1 MVESKV
7 VLGPGEGMSKEHN
20 LDHEFLEL
28 HSGILADRTFMGGYR
43 LSQRTR
49 LFFLSGLLA
58 IVGFAGIFVAADRE
72 VTSAI
77 DNWSRTERL
86 SALVTTMEK
95 GIAGARGE
103 EKRFLLKKDPVIA
116 EAFKVHFDSTS
127 KALETLSRMQE
138 SVTVEKHAATIRDG
152 LAQYNQQFTKLVSSE
167 KALGLSDGSG
177 LSREL
182 QDVTERLQA
191 GFSKAGY
198 TNLAGQVS
206 RINQEGQKTLLS
218 GYKKGVGEI
227 QKRYQTLIALLKKT
241 KIPDKQKTS
250 LQELLQ
256 SHETKMLKMI
266 NARFAFEDETR
277 RFDDIITYLTPS
289 LTALTGF
296 SDNAGSVAADK
307 LLQAQRFARLVIGG
321 GSAGILVALTF
332 IGLMV
337 MGSVNSSIRD
347 LAVAASRLADGDH
360 DVAIPAQGNSDSVGN
375 LARAMDRWLDNL
387 ADLDQ
392 MRQELDHTRARL
404 EQVLAEAVAVD
415 AAEAARAALLEDDTE
430 EDAAESLP
438 GRYQGLIGVEDS
450 GISQGGPISSV
461 SRQLASFSQYVTA
474 TANNVER
481 TEALIKGLDDATRQ
495 IDEMGSLV
503 TAIRD
508 QTNLLAFRAGPREA
522 GGDNLVILSGEDKE
536 PAENSPF
543 PDVDMAKRFDAIRG
557 VTDRAERTALSVRN
571 TMENVN
577 ATAYEIAATASS
589 QALEATS
596 RLLSQSEY
604 LHNMLDDVISR
615 ITPARPGEL
624 SEEEKSQR
632 DSKKSKDKSKP
643 PPKMV

>member
-1 MVESKV
+1 
-7 VLGPGEGMSKEHN
+7 MSKERN

-28 HSGILADRTFMGGYR
+28 HSGIRADRTFMGGYR

-72 VTSAI
+72 VASAI

-103 EKRFLLKKDPVIA
+103 EKKFLLKKDPVIA

-182 QDVTERLQA
+182 QYVTERLQA

-206 RINQEGQKTLLS
+206 RINQEGQNTLLS

-241 KIPDKQKTS
+241 KISDKQKTS

-337 MGSVNSSIRD
+337 MGSVNSSIRN
-347 LAVAASRLADGDH
+347 LAVAAGRLADGDH
-360 DVAIPAQGNSDSVGN
+360 GVAIPAQGNSDSVGN

-392 MRQELDHTRARL
+392 MRQELDNTRTRL
-404 EQVLAEAVAVD
+404 EQVLAEAVAID
-415 AAEAARAALLEDDTE
+415 AAEAARAALLENDTE
-430 EDAAESLP
+430 EGAAESLP

-495 IDEMGSLV
+495 TDEMGSLV

-536 PAENSPF
+536 PAENPPF
-543 PDVDMAKRFDAIRG
+543 PDVDMTKRFDAIRG

-577 ATAYEIAATASS
+577 AMAYEIAATASS

-604 LHNMLDDVISR
+604 LQNMLDDVISR

-632 DSKKSKDKSKP
+632 DSKKSKDKSKS

>member
-1 MVESKV
+1 
-7 VLGPGEGMSKEHN
+7 MSEDRN

-28 HSGILADRTFMGGYR
+28 HSGIQADRTFMGGYR

-49 LFFLSGLLA
+49 LFSLSGLLA
-58 IVGFAGIFVAADRE
+58 MAGFAAIYVAADRE
-72 VTSAI
+72 VASAI
-77 DNWSRTERL
+77 DDWSRTERL

-116 EAFKVHFDSTS
+116 EAFKVHLDSTS
-127 KALETLSRMQE
+127 KALETLSRMPE
-138 SVTVEKHAATIRDG
+138 SVPVGKHVATIRDG
-152 LAQYNQQFTKLVSSE
+152 LAQYDQQFAKLVSSE

-198 TNLAGQVS
+198 ANLAGQVS
-206 RINQEGQKTLLS
+206 RINQEGQETLLS
-218 GYKKGVGEI
+218 GYKKSVGEI
-227 QKRYQTLIALLKKT
+227 QKRYQTLIAFLKET
-241 KIPDKQKTS
+241 KISDKQKTS

-256 SHETKMLKMI
+256 SHETKMLEMI
-266 NARFAFEDETR
+266 NARFAFEDETQ

-289 LTALTGF
+289 LTALAGF
-296 SDNAGSVAADK
+296 SDNAGGVAADK

-321 GSAGILVALTF
+321 GSAGILVALIF

-337 MGSVNSSIRD
+337 MGSVNSSIRN
-347 LAVAASRLADGDH
+347 LADAAGRLADGDH
-360 DVAIPAQGNSDSVGN
+360 GVAIPAQGNSDSVGN

-392 MRQELDHTRARL
+392 LRQELDHTRARL
-404 EQVLAEAVAVD
+404 EQALADAEAGAAD

-430 EDAAESLP
+430 EAAPESLP
-438 GRYQGLIGVEDS
+438 GRYQGLMGAEDA

-461 SRQLASFSQYVTA
+461 SRRLASFSQYVTA
-474 TANNVER
+474 AANDVER

-508 QTNLLAFRAGPREA
+508 QTNLLAFRAGPKEA

-543 PDVDMAKRFDAIRG
+543 PDVDMAKRFDAIREA
-557 VTDRAERTALSVRN
+557 TDRAERTALAARN
-571 TMENVN
+571 AMENVN
-577 ATAYEIAATASS
+577 AMAHEIAATASS

-604 LHNMLDDVISR
+604 LQNMLDDVISK
-615 ITPARPGEL
+615 ITPAKPGEL
-624 SEEEKSQR
+624 AEEKEFQR
-632 DSKKSKDKSKP
+632 DSKKAKQKSKT
-643 PPKMV
+643 PPKKA

>member
-1 MVESKV
+1 MVKSAI
-7 VLGPGEGMSKEHN
+7 VLGPGEGMSKERN

-28 HSGILADRTFMGGYR
+28 HSGIRADRTFMGGYR

-72 VTSAI
+72 VASAI

-103 EKRFLLKKDPVIA
+103 EKKFLLKKDPVIA

-182 QDVTERLQA
+182 QYVTERLQA

-206 RINQEGQKTLLS
+206 RINQEGQNTLLS

-241 KIPDKQKTS
+241 KISDKQKTS

-337 MGSVNSSIRD
+337 MGSVNSSIRN
-347 LAVAASRLADGDH
+347 LAVAAGRLADGDH
-360 DVAIPAQGNSDSVGN
+360 GVAIPAQGNSDSVGN

-392 MRQELDHTRARL
+392 MRQELDNTRTRL
-404 EQVLAEAVAVD
+404 EQVLAEAVAID
-415 AAEAARAALLEDDTE
+415 AAEAARAALLENDTE
-430 EDAAESLP
+430 EGAAESLP

-495 IDEMGSLV
+495 TDEMGSLV

-536 PAENSPF
+536 PAENPPF
-543 PDVDMAKRFDAIRG
+543 PDVDMTKRFDAIRG

-577 ATAYEIAATASS
+577 AMAYEIAATASS

-604 LHNMLDDVISR
+604 LQNMLDDVISR

-632 DSKKSKDKSKP
+632 DSKKSKDKSKS